1 MNLWT
6 VFGIDRRFESC
17 WFATVRS
24 PSSPG
29 FIDLNLIKLV
39 FWRHAVVCLGQFFHR
54 NKIILRWL
62 RFPVFREWRWGRGSK
77 IYGGASTAASLSG
90 AAGAVWLFRR
100 MGVCVHLLLSLFVI
114 VLGIIFWHAL
124 IWMSNLLKV
133 VEIIQICYKCILR
146 IFVYPCSCQ
155 LVFPLLKLFWC
166 PDLSTLRIGF
176 VHVGILG
183 I

>member
-6 VFGIDRRFESC
+6 VFGIYRRFESC
-17 WFATVRS
+17 WFATGRS

-29 FIDLNLIKLV
+29 FIYFNLIKLV
-39 FWRHAVVCLGQFFHR
+39 FGRHAVVCWGQFFHR

-62 RFPVFREWRWGRGSK
+62 RFPVLREWRWSRGSK
-77 IYGGASTAASLSG
+77 VYGRASTAASLFG
-90 AAGAVWLFRR
+90 ATGAVWLFRR
-100 MGVCVHLLLSLFVI
+100 ISASVHLLRILFVI
-114 VLGIIFWHAL
+114 VLGIVFWHAL
-124 IWMSNLLKV
+124 IWMRNLLKV
-133 VEIIQICYKCILR
+133 VEIIQISYKCILR